1 MSKSSLYSY
10 AQCSIIQNTKT
21 WKQPEC
27 PSVDKWIKMRYTHTM
42 EYYLAMEQKEVLPF
56 MAIWMDLEGI
66 MLSKLNQKKRSNTV
80 WYHLHIESEKAKLIK
95 TVVFSRGWGWG
106 DGETSVKEYKLAAI
120 SQISSGYLMYNMVAI
135 VNSTVINLK
144 FV

>member
-1 MSKSSLYSY
+1 
-10 AQCSIIQNTKT
+10 
-21 WKQPEC
+21 
-27 PSVDKWIKMRYTHTM
+27 
-42 EYYLAMEQKEVLPF
+42 
-56 MAIWMDLEGI
+56 